1 MTLKTYSKGKINI
14 KNKPFEP
21 RSVEI
26 KPYKKKVA
34 RDLSIWEIIQGSYQ
48 SFIDYLTFSKI
59 AGLVVPIILIVTG
72 AFILR
77 NQLWGKVE
85 ESILERDGYFEQGTT
100 PLVAGDY
107 IEERQIYLSNPGSD
121 YFRELADSAFK
132 KNVLSPDPVS
142 NNYIGRFTISIP
154 SLNLENLPVT
164 ANVNSGLEEVYDRI
178 LNTTLAHMEGTGLPV
193 SDVENN
199 IVVYGHSA
207 NGDYFQRTQDPAGA
221 FSRLQR
227 IKFGDEITITM
238 EGRTTKYKVSKT
250 KIVNPDETSIITG
263 PGGEQTLTLFTCFPN
278 GNPSKRFVVIA
289 RPVGE

>member
-1 MTLKTYSKGKINI
+1 
-14 KNKPFEP
+14 
-21 RSVEI
+21 
-26 KPYKKKVA
+26 
-34 RDLSIWEIIQGSYQ
+34 
-48 SFIDYLTFSKI
+48 
-59 AGLVVPIILIVTG
+59 
-72 AFILR
+72 
-77 NQLWGKVE
+77 
-85 ESILERDGYFEQGTT
+85 
-100 PLVAGDY
+100 
-107 IEERQIYLSNPGSD
+107 
-121 YFRELADSAFK
+121 
-132 KNVLSPDPVS
+132 
-142 NNYIGRFTISIP
+142 
-154 SLNLENLPVT
+154 
-164 ANVNSGLEEVYDRI
+164 
-178 LNTTLAHMEGTGLPV
+178 MEGTGLPV